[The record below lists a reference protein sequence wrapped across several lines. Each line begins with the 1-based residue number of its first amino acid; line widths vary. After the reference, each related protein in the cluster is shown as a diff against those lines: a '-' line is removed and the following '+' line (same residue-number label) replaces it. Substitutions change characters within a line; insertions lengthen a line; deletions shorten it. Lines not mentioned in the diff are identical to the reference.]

1 MNTRKTL
8 QSCALALGAIFTL
21 LVVIPQ
27 SLAKTTVSEKDCVIT
42 ITVTIQISGPG
53 ATDAIA
59 TKIKNEIES
68 CYNGH
73 GFKYDCCTVKF
84 VAKVT
89 NGGPNDPNAHQIK
102 IVKDP
107 KGKYVSNVKNPLPK
121 PNGGSGSGT
130 WSDNPAGQVYAHEA
144 GHLMGLKDKYKEVGK
159 KPRRT
164 KPCKGHEKNKM
175 ATLSGKPT
183 QADVN
188 SIVKESG
195 VKCPDKC
202 KKGKASSS
210 DSSSNKV
217 ADVSIPQT
225 GETVFIAISPQA
237 NVTTT
242 IQLPQ
247 ALGGGSV
254 LVGPFD
260 GSLTLMADG
269 PADGELNPFSDPHS
283 AVLELLEFDFIGPP
297 VELPGGQATGE
308 VILSLNTTQDTHR
321 SLGQINNETGEFDL
335 YVNGTIKT
343 DFAGTSFSFPFESII
358 TGQFDQESGLA
369 DFQCETLIT
378 VLPESDVPPTD
389 CDHDGI
395 HDAKQIEAGLALDL
409 NRDSIPDACQASR
422 EMRFYNGEA
431 AGGSIEAKIGGYNDT
446 CAVAIPTYAGE
457 SCELVMDRLASAINE
472 NGCLRAQ
479 GISAE
484 KESGRLAVTGMSVFL
499 EENILD
505 SGIQR
510 LSFGEPLVVGP
521 EN

>member
-1 MNTRKTL
+1 MKTRKTL
-8 QSCALALGAIFTL
+8 QSFALALGAIFTL
-21 LVVIPQ
+21 FVVIPQ
-27 SLAKTTVSEKDCVIT
+27 SLAKTTVAEKDCVIT

-68 CYNGH
+68 CYNGK

-84 VAKVT
+84 VAVVT
-89 NGGPNDPNAHQIK
+89 NGGPNNPNAHQIK

-121 PNGGSGSGT
+121 PNGSAGSGT

-202 KKGKASSS
+202 KKGKATSS
-210 DSSSNKV
+210 DSSSKKV
-217 ADVSIPQT
+217 ADVSIPST
-225 GETVFIAISPQA
+225 GETVFVAISPQA
-237 NVTTT
+237 DITTT

-269 PADGELNPFSDPHS
+269 PADGELNPFSDPTS

-297 VELPGGQATGE
+297 VELPSGQMTGE
-308 VILSLNTTQDTHR
+308 IILSLNTTQDTHT
-321 SLGQINNETGEFDL
+321 SLGQINSETGDFDL
-335 YVNGTIKT
+335 YVNGTIET
-343 DFAGTSFSFPFESII
+343 EVFGTNFSLPFESII
-358 TGQFDQESGLA
+358 TGNFDQETGFA

-378 VLPESDVPPTD
+378 VIPESDVPPTD
-389 CDHDGI
+389 CDQDGMN
-395 HDAKQIEAGLALDL
+395 DVEQIDAGLALDL
-409 NRDSIPDACQASR
+409 NRDSIPDACQSSR
-422 EMRFYNGEA
+422 EMRFYNGQA
-431 AGGSIEAKIGGYNDT
+431 SGGSIEAKIGGYNNA

-472 NGCLRAQ
+472 DPCLQAQ

-484 KESGRLAVTGMSVFL
+484 KASGRLALTGMSVFM
-499 EENILD
+499 EETILD
-505 SGIQR
+505 SGIER
-510 LSFGEPLVVGP
+510 LRFGVPLVLGS